1 MLKYETLDAA
11 QFQKAFAGELDLT
24 DDDLESSD
32 EAKSENKEE
41 LGQFI
46 DETISSETVSDT
58 PSELK
63 LDDESEKE
71 KEV

>member
-1 MLKYETLDAA
+1 MKLS
-11 QFQKAFAGELDLT
+11 QKT
-24 DDDLESSD
+24 
-32 EAKSENKEE
+32 KEI
-41 LGQFI
+41 GQFI

-71 KEV
+71 V

>member
-1 MLKYETLDAA
+1 M
-11 QFQKAFAGELDLT
+11 T

-63 LDDESEKE
+63 LDDENE